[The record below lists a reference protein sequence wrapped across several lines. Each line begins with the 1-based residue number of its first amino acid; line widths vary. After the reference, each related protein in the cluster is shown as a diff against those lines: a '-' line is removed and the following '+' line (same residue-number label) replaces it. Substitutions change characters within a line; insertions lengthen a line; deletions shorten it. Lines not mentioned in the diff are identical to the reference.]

1 MDWTFP
7 SLLTGPENL
16 PSTCSNVSRLV
27 NLVSAL
33 GNARKIMVHSPG
45 FAPNTVVAAVEG
57 YGGNWTTMAGWPDN
71 KSRWSSRR
79 RRLLYAVQMIVLA
92 RELVLPSQTPYNIR
106 SPHISPLGRPL
117 TYFLDHS
124 MSPPD
129 KKFYRCFFVCLVI
142 LFSQAIMIIGFIDLL
157 KMLASLHW
165 VDDQNRP
172 FHSAA
177 NRELYFWAKNGKI
190 RYNDNYPQ
198 N

>member
-1 MDWTFP
+1 M
-7 SLLTGPENL
+7 
-16 PSTCSNVSRLV
+16 
-27 NLVSAL
+27 
-33 GNARKIMVHSPG
+33 
-45 FAPNTVVAAVEG
+45 
-57 YGGNWTTMAGWPDN
+57 
-71 KSRWSSRR
+71 
-79 RRLLYAVQMIVLA
+79 YAVQMIVLA

-142 LFSQAIMIIGFIDLL
+142 LFSSAVMIIGFIDLL

-165 VDDQNRP
+165 VDDQHRP

-177 NRELYFWAKNGKI
+177 IRELYF
-190 RYNDNYPQ
+190 
-198 N
+198 